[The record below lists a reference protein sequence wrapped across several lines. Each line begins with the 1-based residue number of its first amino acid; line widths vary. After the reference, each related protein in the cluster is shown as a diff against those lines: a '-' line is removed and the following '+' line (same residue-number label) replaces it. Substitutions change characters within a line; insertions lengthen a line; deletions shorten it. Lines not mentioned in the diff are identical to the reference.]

1 MCDGQTNQGAMMAAT
16 TYRSGGPLASLT
28 DEELELVRRDRHTQ
42 LHEVIDALQGVF
54 GPAAVTELRRTL
66 NNEYESD
73 AEHLVR
79 LRNRADNAESMLHMA
94 SITLDT
100 HVAEVVAN
108 VEATAAVVEEGIGR
122 YSKAKV
128 PAWGKDASVAA
139 TKAKGVT
146 DRLVSMADQLRGY
159 LPKR

>member
-73 AEHLVR
+73 AE
-79 LRNRADNAESMLHMA
+79 LHMA